1 MSLAVMMLSLLVW
14 ISQVRFPVMRNQID
28 LVQIQEPPSTLQRIF
43 VDGEQKDCEA
53 HLPRH
58 SVSLSVT
65 EELPWCLYRWTPSR
79 WEKTVR
85 VRRSRGEKES

>member
-1 MSLAVMMLSLLVW
+1 MAEHATSSCCVQSILCGLPSGEGGEGRQMSLAVMMLSLLVW

-28 LVQIQEPPSTLQRIF
+28 LVQIQEPSSTLQRIF

-58 SVSLSVT
+58 SVSLSV
-65 EELPWCLYRWTPSR
+65 SN
-79 WEKTVR
+79 
-85 VRRSRGEKES
+85 